1 MSSSTRPVRRTT
13 RLLVVSTLSVCIA
26 VLVSSDS
33 SSLLA
38 QASAPIERAV
48 FDQADRQKGEATFW
62 VILRE
67 KANLASAHGIAQRD
81 ARGKF
86 VYDQLTSVAAR
97 SQGGLRALLRRR
109 GISFKPFWI
118 ANAIQVTGGRALID
132 ELARRPEVERI
143 VADHAVTLEPLP
155 GIDVL

>member
-1 MSSSTRPVRRTT
+1 MSSSTRPARRTPQ
-13 RLLVVSTLSVCIA
+13 LFVVCTLSVCIA
-26 VLVSSDS
+26 ALVSTDS

-48 FDQADRQKGEATFW
+48 LDQADRQKGEATFW

-67 KANLASAHGIAQRD
+67 RANLTAAPGIAQRD
-81 ARGKF
+81 LRGKF

-97 SQGGLRALLRRR
+97 SQGGLRALLKGR

-118 ANAIQVTGGRALID
+118 ANAIQVTGDRALID
-132 ELARRPEVERI
+132 
-143 VADHAVTLEPLP
+143 
-155 GIDVL
+155 